1 MEQRPGLGLVLLADL
16 APEDVLALLFA
27 RLYWNLFTF
36 LPRHLFAVL
45 SGNIQADL
53 GWKIKLIL

>member
-1 MEQRPGLGLVLLADL
+1 MEQRLGLCLVLLTDL

-27 RLYWNLFTF
+27 GLYWDLFTF

-45 SGNIQADL
+45 SGDIQADL
-53 GWKIKLIL
+53 GWQIIII